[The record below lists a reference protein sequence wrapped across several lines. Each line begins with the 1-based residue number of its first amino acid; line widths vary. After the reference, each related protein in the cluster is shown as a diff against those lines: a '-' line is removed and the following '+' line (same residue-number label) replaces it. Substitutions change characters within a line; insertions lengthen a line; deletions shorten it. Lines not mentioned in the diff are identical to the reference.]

1 MEEDSVPTGFPKRI
15 GFQDSKQ
22 IPGFFHFRF
31 RDIAISINFFSIEP
45 SVPPRYYVSREYA
58 RIRRPRI
65 PFSPPLCCVSHRK
78 STASI
83 GRIDTF
89 QKFRN
94 YSIDRTKVTISLVN
108 ETSEKFRCLVQFS
121 VAFELVSNGSR

>member
-15 GFQDSKQ
+15 GFQDPKQ

-65 PFSPPLCCVSHRK
+65 PFSPLFVSHGK
-78 STASI
+78 STASV

-89 QKFRN
+89 QKCRN